1 MRRFTKS
8 LSTYNKYHLLALPCH
23 SSVHMAH
30 SKSSNNLSPSC
41 SFTHSAS
48 DHPCTPPPV
57 VPTGVRSPSPP
68 SVAASTAAPA
78 ARSCS
83 TTAAWPLYWTAQC
96 SGVSPQAPKGSET
109 STAGGLH
116 PVTPH
121 RTPPLAAGET
131 AICGVKSVSFI
142 FFKVVFSGSEL
153 AQWQPLSLLVF
164 VRITKLRTHGTFHNR
179 KSEKGKTDFL
189 RLTKHISTYLKHSLK
204 SSFTPI
210 Q

>member
-1 MRRFTKS
+1 
-8 LSTYNKYHLLALPCH
+8 
-23 SSVHMAH
+23 MAH

-48 DHPCTPPPV
+48 DHPSTPPPV
-57 VPTGVRSPSPP
+57 VPTGHFWAPWPSPP
-68 SVAASTAAPA
+68 AASTAAPA

-83 TTAAWPLYWTAQC
+83 TTAASPLKAACC

-109 STAGGLH
+109 STGGLH
-116 PVTPH
+116 PVALH
-121 RTPPLAAGET
+121 RTPTLQWEKLQSAERSPW
-131 AICGVKSVSFI
+131 VS
-142 FFKVVFSGSEL
+142 SCSDLYSEL
-153 AQWQPLSLLVF
+153 VQWQPLSLLVF